1 MYSEYEGK
9 NEVLLWF
16 YIPQPRPNSITA
28 GKRSRSRS
36 PGSGKNPKQKKS
48 SNYESKLDEV
58 ETIVTK
64 LKDKNSGKYP
74 EEKLR
79 MWGHL
84 IQMGKHASY
93 DEPPDLPFFR
103 GRAKKTSVADPPS
116 LAHPNVP
123 DSGTSNVALS
133 T

>member
-48 SNYESKLDEV
+48 SNYESKLDH
-58 ETIVTK
+58 
-64 LKDKNSGKYP
+64 
-74 EEKLR
+74 R
-79 MWGHL
+79 
-84 IQMGKHASY
+84 
-93 DEPPDLPFFR
+93 
-103 GRAKKTSVADPPS
+103 
-116 LAHPNVP
+116 
-123 DSGTSNVALS
+123 
-133 T
+133 